1 MAKYI
6 QCSGCGK
13 RIEMGED
20 VCTFDG
26 HIFCEPYCLAVS
38 LASFNILDESLAAFC
53 NYVIYDDSQRIK
65 ELKAKIPKMK
75 TELKLLELELAGLE
89 RPFFE
94 EYKMKGKAN
103 K

>member
-13 RIEMGED
+13 RIEIGED

-38 LASFNILDESLAAFC
+38 LASFDILDENLADFC
-53 NYVIYDDSQRIK
+53 HHVVFDDAQRIK
-65 ELKAKIPKMK
+65 ELKEKIPKMK
-75 TELKLLELELAGLE
+75 KELKLLELELNGLE
-89 RPFFE
+89 HPFFGQH
-94 EYKMKGKAN
+94 KIN
-103 K
+103 